1 MKPSKYF
8 IHVSSFEC
16 LTPYFQWF
24 AAHVN
29 SCSLQVPSPSYLM
42 VRGRSKSVVQSI
54 ASDVATYS
62 KDNLRLA
69 NESKEARDIHNPIL
83 PEHTRPSTKY
93 SSKHRSSSESRIY
106 KSTSAESQEKF
117 ISVSEIPLYPFS
129 ASEEE
134 ALLQSY
140 LASVNYNSVL
150 DSNYIDDVNNLADDI
165 VLGFC
170 SECDANVSY
179 LKSLLGDGAAVMDRL
194 AALTSHYETVIK
206 ETNDFAFHSSQLL
219 DQQRTLEQKTAEMGS
234 VIQIFEPLETISAK
248 LVSSGNSIIKTGKI
262 EQTLEKLQS
271 YLDFL
276 AEHPSY
282 KDSETYAI
290 RYRQCMTRGL
300 TLVMNYIMDIFRHK
314 YFDLSTRLN
323 TKPALSALNLDIMM
337 YSEFNNDLERLD
349 ENTKVPFLIDLIVKR
364 CSNHKEYLGL
374 LNDIFQQY
382 FKVRLL
388 LIQVQHQV
396 VPYKEDSKSTVKHCQ
411 RVTSIYKRLV
421 EKEYALFNKY
431 FVREDYPAV
440 VQKHI
445 TEQLYVFLRQILDP
459 FYDDM
464 RNRVLR
470 ETSINEL
477 CQLTNLLSRYHEF
490 DEQTSIV
497 SGINDQA
504 IEYGELFESIM
515 NDTQARLIF
524 RIQNFVDNKLL
535 KYKTKPED
543 LQLANRKRPGDL
555 EQKHSLELE
564 FEENLF
570 PELYYPVGI
579 ALSILS
585 QLYELVSPMVFDDM
599 AHYIV
604 HSCIMMLKNGALKL
618 AISHLG
624 PVEARLFY
632 LKNLLML
639 NSQIDHFEIQFVRTE
654 TSLDF
659 TSGLLEILTILKE
672 GSLYVNLNAKGGFLE
687 LVKKSAPRV
696 INDMM
701 DAKREIDMELSNSV
715 NEVITECT
723 NLICAPILANDKRDP
738 KIKCVEL
745 SDHILMKVPQ
755 LYELIHIFVIEP
767 EIQEFLLQQLSSLMQ
782 RTYDSFYK
790 RLEDDLRG
798 LNNAEVL
805 NEIME
810 PEAFVHF
817 FNETISTLQ
826 EKAEE
831 KVQFDESLLNDLELC
846 DGTPGPVTSIEK
858 GGDLASPTAQSS
870 IISP

>member
-1 MKPSKYF
+1 
-8 IHVSSFEC
+8 
-16 LTPYFQWF
+16 
-24 AAHVN
+24 
-29 SCSLQVPSPSYLM
+29 M

-69 NESKEARDIHNPIL
+69 NESKESRNVHNPIL
-83 PEHTRPSTKY
+83 PEHTQPITKY
-93 SSKHRSSSESRIY
+93 SSKHRSSSEPSISKLSSQGLY
-106 KSTSAESQEKF
+106 NHFSAYQ
-117 ISVSEIPLYPFS
+117 IPLFPFS
-129 ASEEE
+129 TAEEE

-150 DSNYIDDVNNLADDI
+150 DSNYIDDVNNLADDAI
-165 VLGFC
+165 LAFC

-179 LKSLLGDGAAVMDRL
+179 LQSLLDEGSAVMGKL
-194 AALTSHYETVIK
+194 AALTSHYDTVIK
-206 ETNDFAFHSSQLL
+206 ETDDFAFHSSQLL
-219 DQQRTLEQKTAEMGS
+219 DQQRTLELKTSEIGA
-234 VIQIFEPLETISAK
+234 VILVFEPLETLSAT

-262 EQTLEKLQS
+262 ESILEKLQG

-282 KDSETYAI
+282 KDAETYAM

-300 TLVMNYIMDIFRHK
+300 TLVMNYLMDIFRHK
-314 YFDLSTRLN
+314 YSDLSTRLN
-323 TKPALSALNLDIMM
+323 AKPVPNALNLDIMM
-337 YSEFNNDLERLD
+337 YSEFNNDLERLSD
-349 ENTKVPFLIDLIVKR
+349 NTKVPFLIGLIVKR
-364 CSNHKEYLGL
+364 CSNHEEYLGL
-374 LNDIFQQY
+374 LSDVFQQY
-382 FKVRLL
+382 FKVRHL
-388 LIQVQHQV
+388 LIQFQNQIQ
-396 VPYKEDSKSTVKHCQ
+396 PYKEDSKSTVTHCQ

-421 EKEYALFNKY
+421 EKEYALFCKY
-431 FVREDYPAV
+431 FVQEDYPTV
-440 VQKHI
+440 VQKQI
-445 TEQLYVFLRQILDP
+445 NEQLYGFLRQILDP
-459 FYDDM
+459 FYDDI
-464 RNRVLR
+464 RNRILR

-490 DEQTSIV
+490 DELTSMV
-497 SGINDQA
+497 SGVNEQT

-524 RIQNFVDNKLL
+524 RIQNFIDNKLL
-535 KYKTKPED
+535 KYKTRPED
-543 LQLANRKRPGDL
+543 LQLANRKRPSDL
-555 EQKHSLELE
+555 EQKHSLESE

-570 PELYYPVGI
+570 PELYYPVAI

-604 HSCIMMLKNGALKL
+604 HSCIIMLKNGALKL

-624 PVEARLFY
+624 AVEARLFY

-639 NSQIDHFEIQFVRTE
+639 NSQIDNFEIQYIRTE

-659 TSGLLEILTILKE
+659 TSGLLEILTILRE
-672 GSLYVNLNAKGGFLE
+672 GSLYVNLNTKGGFLE

-701 DAKREIDMELSNSV
+701 DAKRELDMELSNSV
-715 NEVITECT
+715 NEVVTECT

-738 KIKCVEL
+738 KTKCVEL

-755 LYELIHIFVIEP
+755 LYELIRIFVAEP
-767 EIQEFLLQQLSSLMQ
+767 EIRAFLLQQLSTLMQ

-790 RLEDDLRG
+790 GLEEDLAG

-810 PEAFVHF
+810 PDAFLHF
-817 FNETISTLQ
+817 FSETLSNLQ

-831 KVQFDESLLNDLELC
+831 SIQFDESLLNDLELN
-846 DGTPGPVTSIEK
+846 DGTPGPVTAIER
-858 GGDLASPTAQSS
+858 GSQLASPMAESS
-870 IISP
+870 ITTP